1 MTIYTTSSDRPFKQK
16 RRIWTLWALA
26 AAFITFHLVAGPGF
40 PLESLALTLFA
51 QIGTLLI
58 AFGVVGRIW
67 SIIYV
72 GGLKNSELVTEGPY
86 SVTRNPL
93 YLFSLFAIS
102 GICLVFGSLL
112 ATAFFTLLAYLVFR
126 YTAKREAL
134 HLSYLFGEQYAE
146 YARRTPL
153 FWPDFAMFRWGNVHV
168 VSRKALLVTTRD
180 ALFILAMIPFSEL
193 VEYLR
198 ESGLLPI
205 TIAVP

>member
-1 MTIYTTSSDRPFKQK
+1 MITYTIPANRPFKQK
-16 RRIWTLWALA
+16 RRIWTLWALT
-26 AAFITFHLVAGPGF
+26 AAFVTFHLITGPGF
-40 PLESLALTLFA
+40 PLESIVLTLFA

-58 AFGVVGRIW
+58 AFGVIGRIW

-72 GGLKNSELVTEGPY
+72 GGLKNAELVTEGPY

-112 ATAFFTLLAYLVFR
+112 ATVIFTLLAYLIFR
-126 YTAKREAL
+126 YTAKQEAL
-134 HLSYLFGEQYAE
+134 YLSCLFGEQYAE

-153 FWPDFAMFRWGNVHV
+153 FWPDFSRFRWGQVHV
-168 VSRKALLVTTRD
+168 ISRKALLVTARD

-193 VEYLR
+193 VEHLR
-198 ESGLLPI
+198 ESGLLPM
-205 TIAVP
+205 TIIVP